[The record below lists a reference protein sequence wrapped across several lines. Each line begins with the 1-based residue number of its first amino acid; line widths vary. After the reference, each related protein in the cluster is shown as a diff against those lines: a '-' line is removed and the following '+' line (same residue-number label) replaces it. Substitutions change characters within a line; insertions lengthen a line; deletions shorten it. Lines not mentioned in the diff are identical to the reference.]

1 MVYLLEDE
9 TTRITWFS
17 LNVSSLCA
25 TGLYSLAI
33 SICHSACV
41 GPTPSDIQ
49 WPSGRSVNL
58 TSSDIIWHR
67 WCQMMSDDVR
77 CLRYPP
83 QVQGQTGDSTCTRAM
98 GASSLHRRE
107 GWALRTGHPHFA
119 AADGRPPAPDGGGE
133 PHRWGIWDPAP
144 PFCCGGWGCCFCCFF
159 PPPKKKKN
167 SFYSLKF
174 EQNQLWKCDEASPCV
189 TCGIC
194 GIRGKPWPCHQG
206 GPWCV
211 AEVQLSLC
219 GCSGSQ
225 VPSGDHLRWCRR
237 WGGSGTEAFVAADEG
252 GQRRQRQGAVAWRRA
267 NFDVNLA
274 AYHAYHGGYP
284 RDVNRCCR
292 FGEFWC
298 VKWLIQTGH
307 GVQTG

>member
-1 MVYLLEDE
+1 MKHVNIIKHRCQGLGTWWFTMVYLLGDE

-49 WPSGRSVNL
+49 WPSGRSVRWCQMM
-58 TSSDIIWHR
+58 SDDVR

-107 GWALRTGHPHFA
+107 GRALRTGHPHFA
-119 AADGRPPAPDGGGE
+119 AADGRSSAPDGGGE

-144 PFCCGGWGCCFCCFF
+144 FAVEGEVVVFDVFF
-159 PPPKKKKN
+159 FHLQKKN
-167 SFYSLKF
+167 SVYSLKF
-174 EQNQLWKCDEASPCV
+174 EQHQLWKCD
-189 TCGIC
+189 I
-194 GIRGKPWPCHQG
+194 
-206 GPWCV
+206 
-211 AEVQLSLC
+211 
-219 GCSGSQ
+219 
-225 VPSGDHLRWCRR
+225 LRHRR
-237 WGGSGTEAFVAADEG
+237 WPD
-252 GQRRQRQGAVAWRRA
+252 
-267 NFDVNLA
+267 
-274 AYHAYHGGYP
+274 
-284 RDVNRCCR
+284 
-292 FGEFWC
+292 
-298 VKWLIQTGH
+298 
-307 GVQTG
+307 